1 MKISKSSYKIWERLF
16 FPLVGQIN
24 FSHFENVCEREKGGN
39 GGATFDIDMEV
50 EGARTWKG

>member
-1 MKISKSSYKIWERLF
+1 
-16 FPLVGQIN
+16 
-24 FSHFENVCEREKGGN
+24 VCEREKGGN